1 MIVTTDT
8 TTPSKRPRRRSK
20 TRNPAA
26 ALADFSLTND
36 RLVMTAEA
44 SHLTGLTQKTLREWR
59 TKRRRIGPAAL
70 KMGTGRQAR
79 VLYRVS
85 SLEAWVKANVTAVTG
100 GQS

>member
-8 TTPSKRPRRRSK
+8 TTQGKRTRRRSK
-20 TRNPAA
+20 TRTPGA

-44 SHLTGLTQKTLREWR
+44 SRLTGLTQKTLREWR
-59 TKRRRIGPAAL
+59 AKRIGPAAL